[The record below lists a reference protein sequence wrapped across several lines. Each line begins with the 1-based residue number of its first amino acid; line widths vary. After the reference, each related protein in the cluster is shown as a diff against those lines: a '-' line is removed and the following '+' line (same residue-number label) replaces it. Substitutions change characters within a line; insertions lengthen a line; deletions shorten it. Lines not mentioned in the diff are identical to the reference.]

1 MALSTSMPMAMMK
14 PASEVRFSP
23 SPANCISSS
32 VPPIEKSS
40 DVPMSTP
47 ERSPITSMMTATTMA
62 TDSMRFHRKVRVA
75 SRAMRF
81 SG

>member
-1 MALSTSMPMAMMK
+1 MAMMK
-14 PASEVRFSP
+14 PASDVRFSP
-23 SPANCISSS
+23 SPSSCMSSS

-40 DVPMSTP
+40 ELPMSTP
-47 ERSPITSMMTATTMA
+47 ERAPITSMMTRMTIP
-62 TDSMRFHRKVRVA
+62 TDSARLSTKVRLA

>member
-1 MALSTSMPMAMMK
+1 MALSTSIPMAMMK
-14 PASEVRFSP
+14 PASDVRFSP
-23 SPANCISSS
+23 SPRNCIASS

-40 DVPMSTP
+40 ELPISTP
-47 ERSPITSMMTATTMA
+47 DRKPITSMMIAMTIA
-62 TDSMRFHRKVRVA
+62 TDSARFSRKVRVA